1 MVHRASVRTDASARQ
16 RTEAN
21 QVDVQQETTTED
33 ANRATMMRFWEAMET
48 RNAAALT
55 GLAHPDIIMEW
66 PQSGERFTGL
76 DRALGALQAQEV
88 TPEMAGEPSLEGCGD
103 IWVARAPLRYGE
115 DLYHYVGIFTVEDGK
130 VRRTTEFFGAPF
142 PPNPARA
149 AFTDP
154 S

>member
-1 MVHRASVRTDASARQ
+1 MVHRAAVRTDGSARQ

-21 QVDVQQETTTED
+21 QVDVQEGSATED
-33 ANRATMMRFWEAMET
+33 ANRVAMMRFWEATET
-48 RNAAALT
+48 RDVAALT
-55 GLAHPDIIMEW
+55 ALAHPDIVMEW
-66 PQSGERFTGL
+66 PQSGERFTGI
-76 DRALGALQAQEV
+76 DNALGALRAQEV

-103 IWVARAPLRYGE
+103 VWVARAPLRYGE
-115 DLYHYVGIFTVEDGK
+115 DIYHYVGIFTVEDGK

-149 AFTDP
+149 EFTDP